1 MAPATL
7 PAPFSKITVMRVE
20 LKPVETLL
28 YSSDVVAMGTFR
40 CPAEHVLFN
49 DSGPCTHHTFVFPRS
64 STEIRHDDGTSFVGS
79 PNTVSLYNQHQRYTR
94 RAISRMDASDWFV
107 ISDSVLSGALGDF
120 GERPFRAAFA
130 PIDVDTYAM
139 QRRLFNAVA
148 SGHADGTEVDEAAL
162 RIFGRVL
169 DAAKMPVRNDPMRDA
184 VEQAKRMIAAAPSRN
199 INLRTLASAAQA
211 SPFHLCR
218 AFRRLTGMT
227 ITTFRHSLRV
237 RLALDRLRDRSAD
250 LTDLA
255 LDLGYASHSHFTNVF
270 RRHTGVTPSQFRA
283 TA

>member
-1 MAPATL
+1 MT
-7 PAPFSKITVMRVE
+7 MQVE
-20 LKPVETLL
+20 VKPVEKLL

-40 CPAEHVLFN
+40 CPADHPLFS

-64 STEIRHDDGTSFVGS
+64 STEIRHDNGTSFVGS

-94 RAISRMDASDWFV
+94 RAISRIDASDWFV
-107 ISDSVLSGALGDF
+107 ISDDVLSDVLGDF
-120 GERPFRAAFA
+120 GERPYRAAFA

-148 SGHADGTEVDEAAL
+148 SGQADSTEVDETAL
-162 RIFGRVL
+162 RVFGRVL
-169 DAAKMPVRNDPMRDA
+169 EAAAMPVRNDPMRDA
-184 VEQAKRMIAAAPSRN
+184 VEQTKRMIAAAPSRN
-199 INLRTLASAAQA
+199 IKLRALASETQS

-237 RLALDRLRDRSAD
+237 RLALDRLRDRAAD

-283 TA
+283 GV